1 MRIPSTFLKF
11 CPKVAWEYWHA
22 CVDGHWTEAARIIR
36 EIDMPLFQRIGSF
49 EGGFDVGIHAA
60 LEIFGI
66 AERWRPH
73 PYRSASDEDMTRLR
87 AFFRENALC

>member
-1 MRIPSTFLKF
+1 
-11 CPKVAWEYWHA
+11 
-22 CVDGHWTEAARIIR
+22 
-36 EIDMPLFQRIGSF
+36 MPLFQRIGSF